1 MVNLRPFSIL
11 REVFM
16 SDVVKYPRPLSER
29 IFDVVRLVNGYVLT
43 VLAFALVVCVVWQ
56 VLSRYTHVWADWMP
70 LEFLADLLRKIKPST
85 KTEEL
90 AKFMF
95 MWIGLLGAAQASAYK
110 QHLAIDLLAM
120 KLQGGA
126 KRALNVVIECCII
139 VFAALVMIKGGWE
152 LTVKTFANNQV
163 TPALQWPMGYV
174 YMVVPVAGALMVF
187 FAVVE
192 IVNTLSGREGG
203 AA

>member
-1 MVNLRPFSIL
+1 MVNLRPFFIL

-16 SDVVKYPRPLSER
+16 SDVAVSPRSPLAR
-29 IFDVVRLVNGYVLT
+29 LVAVVRLVNGYVLT

-56 VLSRYTHVWADWMP
+56 VLSRYTQVWANKMP
-70 LEFLADLLRKIKPST
+70 LEFLADLLRLIKPST
-85 KTEEL
+85 VTDEL
-90 AKFMF
+90 ARFMF
-95 MWIGLLGAAQASAYK
+95 MWVGLLGAAQASAYK

-139 VFAALVMIKGGWE
+139 AFAALVMIKGGWA
-152 LTVKTFANNQV
+152 LAAKTFANDQV

-174 YMVVPVAGALMVF
+174 YLIVPVAGALMVF

-192 IVNTLSGREGG
+192 IVNALSGREGG

>member
-1 MVNLRPFSIL
+1 MVNLLLFPIL

-16 SDVVKYPRPLSER
+16 SDVAVSPRSPLAR
-29 IFDVVRLVNGYVLT
+29 LAAVVRLVNGYVLT

-56 VLSRYTHVWADWMP
+56 VMSRYTQVWANKMP
-70 LEFLADLLRKIKPST
+70 LVFLADLLRLIKPST
-85 KTEEL
+85 VTDEL
-90 AKFMF
+90 ARFMF
-95 MWIGLLGAAQASAYK
+95 MWVGLLGAAQASAYK

-126 KRALNVVIECCII
+126 KHALNVIIECCII
-139 VFAALVMIKGGWE
+139 AFAALVMIKGGWE
-152 LTVKTFANNQV
+152 LTVKTFANDQV

>member
-1 MVNLRPFSIL
+1 MHWLTTNRKMVNLRLFPIL

-16 SDVVKYPRPLSER
+16 SDVAVSPRSPLAR
-29 IFDVVRLVNGYVLT
+29 LAAVVRLVNGYVLT

-56 VLSRYTHVWADWMP
+56 VVSRYISP
-70 LEFLADLLRKIKPST
+70 RPST
-85 KTEEL
+85 VTDEL
-90 AKFMF
+90 ARFMF

-120 KLQGGA
+120 KLQGSA

-139 VFAALVMIKGGWE
+139 AFAALVMIKGGWE

-174 YMVVPVAGALMVF
+174 YMVVPVAGVLMVF

>member
-1 MVNLRPFSIL
+1 MVNLRLFPIL

-16 SDVVKYPRPLSER
+16 SDVIKYPRPLSER

-70 LEFLADLLRKIKPST
+70 LEFLADLLRKITPST

-120 KLQGGA
+120 KLQGSA

-139 VFAALVMIKGGWE
+139 VFAALVMVKGGLA
-152 LTVKTFANNQV
+152 LTMDTLAKHQQTSV
-163 TPALQWPMGYV
+163 LQWPMGYV
-174 YMVVPVAGALMVF
+174 YMVVPVAGALMVL
-187 FAVVE
+187 FAVVAIIRE
-192 IVNTLSGREGG
+192 LSNRTGG

>member
-16 SDVVKYPRPLSER
+16 SDVAVFPRSPLAR
-29 IFDVVRLVNGYVLT
+29 LAATVRLVNGYVLT

-56 VLSRYTHVWADWMP
+56 VLSRYISP
-70 LEFLADLLRKIKPST
+70 RPST
-85 KTEEL
+85 VTDEL
-90 AKFMF
+90 ARFMF

-120 KLQGGA
+120 KLQGSA

-139 VFAALVMIKGGWE
+139 AFAALVMIKGGWE

>member
-1 MVNLRPFSIL
+1 MVNLRLFPIL

-16 SDVVKYPRPLSER
+16 SDVAVSPRSPLAR
-29 IFDVVRLVNGYVLT
+29 LAAVVRLVNGYVLT

-56 VLSRYTHVWADWMP
+56 VMSRYTQVWANKMP
-70 LEFLADLLRKIKPST
+70 LEFLADLLRLIKPST
-85 KTEEL
+85 VTDEL
-90 AKFMF
+90 ARFMF
-95 MWIGLLGAAQASAYK
+95 MWVGLLGAAQASAYK

-139 VFAALVMIKGGWE
+139 SFAALVMIKGGWE

>member
-1 MVNLRPFSIL
+1 
-11 REVFM
+11 M
-16 SDVVKYPRPLSER
+16 SDVVKYPRPLSDR
-29 IFDVVRLVNGYVLT
+29 IFDAMRLVNGYVLT

-56 VLSRYTHVWADWMP
+56 VVSRYISP
-70 LEFLADLLRKIKPST
+70 RPST
-85 KTEEL
+85 VTDEL
-90 AKFMF
+90 ARFMF

-120 KLQGGA
+120 KLQGSA

-139 VFAALVMIKGGWE
+139 AFAALVMIKGGWE

-174 YMVVPVAGALMVF
+174 YMVVPVAGVLMVF

>member
-1 MVNLRPFSIL
+1 MVNLRLFPIL

-16 SDVVKYPRPLSER
+16 SDVAVSPRSPLAR
-29 IFDVVRLVNGYVLT
+29 LAAVVRLVNGYVLT

-120 KLQGGA
+120 KLQGSA

-139 VFAALVMIKGGWE
+139 AFAALVMIKGGWE

>member
-1 MVNLRPFSIL
+1 MVNLRLFPIL

-16 SDVVKYPRPLSER
+16 SDVAVSPRSPLAR
-29 IFDVVRLVNGYVLT
+29 LAAVVRLVNGYVLT

-56 VLSRYTHVWADWMP
+56 VVSRYTQVWANKMP
-70 LEFLADLLRKIKPST
+70 LVFLADLLRLIKPST
-85 KTEEL
+85 VTDEL
-90 AKFMF
+90 ARFMF
-95 MWIGLLGAAQASAYK
+95 MWVGLLGAAQASAYK

-139 VFAALVMIKGGWE
+139 AFAALVMIKGGWE
-152 LTVKTFANNQV
+152 LTVKTFANDQV

-174 YMVVPVAGALMVF
+174 YMVVPLAGALMVF

-192 IVNTLSGREGG
+192 IVNTLSGSEGG

>member
-1 MVNLRPFSIL
+1 MVNLNPFFIL

-16 SDVVKYPRPLSER
+16 SDVAVSPRSPLAR
-29 IFDVVRLVNGYVLT
+29 LAAVVRLVNGYVLT

-56 VLSRYTHVWADWMP
+56 VLSRYTQVWANKMP
-70 LEFLADLLRKIKPST
+70 LVFLADLLRLIKPST
-85 KTEEL
+85 VTDEL
-90 AKFMF
+90 ARFMF
-95 MWIGLLGAAQASAYK
+95 MWVGLLGAAQASAYK

-139 VFAALVMIKGGWE
+139 AFAALVMIKGGWA
-152 LTVKTFANNQV
+152 LAAKTFANDQV

-174 YMVVPVAGALMVF
+174 YLVVPVAGALMVF

-192 IVNTLSGREGG
+192 IVNALSGREGG

>member
-1 MVNLRPFSIL
+1 MVNLRQFPIL
-11 REVFM
+11 REVYM

-56 VLSRYTHVWADWMP
+56 VVSRYISP
-70 LEFLADLLRKIKPST
+70 RPST
-85 KTEEL
+85 VTDEL
-90 AKFMF
+90 ARFMF

-120 KLQGGA
+120 KLQGSA

-139 VFAALVMIKGGWE
+139 AFAALVMIKGGWE